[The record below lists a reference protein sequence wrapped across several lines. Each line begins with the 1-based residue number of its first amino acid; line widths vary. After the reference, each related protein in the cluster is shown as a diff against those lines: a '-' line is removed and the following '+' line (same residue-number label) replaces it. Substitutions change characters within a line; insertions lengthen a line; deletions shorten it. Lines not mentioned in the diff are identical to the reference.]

1 MTARATIRPEQI
13 ARAKKLL
20 HELPEKDDRKTR
32 PEAARLLENDF
43 RKAMKKGYCPRE
55 ICALLKNE
63 GILIPAYLIQ
73 RFFSETGEAPCPP
86 KREKAPQKTAAP
98 EVATFIAP
106 DTPDEEL

>member
-20 HELPEKDDRKTR
+20 QDLPEKDDRKTR

-43 RKAMKKGYCPRE
+43 RKAMKKGYCPKE

-63 GILIPAYLIQ
+63 GILIPARLIKNPGAD
-73 RFFSETGEAPCPP
+73 SDETSRP
-86 KREKAPQKTAAP
+86 KAKEKQTP
-98 EVATFIAP
+98 EQSSSVPSDAP
-106 DTPDEEL
+106 DAEV